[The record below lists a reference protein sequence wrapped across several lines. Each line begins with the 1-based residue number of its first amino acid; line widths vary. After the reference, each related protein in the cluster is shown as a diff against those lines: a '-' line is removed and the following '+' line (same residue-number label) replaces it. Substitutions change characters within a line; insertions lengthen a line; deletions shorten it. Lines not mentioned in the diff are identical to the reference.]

1 MVIARIESLI
11 LEQGLSDALRRAEAY
26 IEAGADGIMIHSRQP
41 TPDEVFAFCQRFD
54 KLPNRVPLVAV
65 PTSYHQVTEAELADH
80 GVNMVIYANHLLRAA
95 YPRMATVARTILE
108 HGRALE
114 ADPYLA
120 PIKDALA
127 IIPENER

>member
-1 MVIARIESLI
+1 
-11 LEQGLSDALRRAEAY
+11 
-26 IEAGADGIMIHSRQP
+26 MIHSRQK
-41 TPDEVFAFCQRFD
+41 TPDEVFEFCKLYD

-65 PTSYHQVTEAELADH
+65 PTSYHQVTEKELADR

-95 YPRMATVARTILE
+95 YPQMVKVAKTILE

-120 PIKDALA
+120 PIKEALA
-127 IIPENER
+127 IIPENQG

>member
-1 MVIARIESLI
+1 M
-11 LEQGLSDALRRAEAY
+11 
-26 IEAGADGIMIHSRQP
+26 
-41 TPDEVFAFCQRFD
+41 FAFCQRYD
-54 KLPNRVPLVAV
+54 QLPNRVPLVAV
-65 PTSYHQVTEAELADH
+65 PTSYHRVTEAELADH

-95 YPRMATVARTILE
+95 YPQMALVARTILE

-114 ADPYLA
+114 ADPFLA